1 MNHLLTTFEILVT
14 VVAPLLVLYLRGRWK
29 QQTMLACVSTIP
41 VLWYFVYAPIHELS
55 HLLVAYLDGA
65 RILDVKLIPSFWLG
79 ETAVAWIR
87 AEGFTSEWTQLI
99 MTASPYVLDLV
110 SIAVGIYI
118 LQRKLSR
125 NAFLIGFLFMVLC
138 LRPAFDLV
146 CETIG
151 YASGFRGDLYHIALS
166 IGGPATWTFLT
177 LSLVFSAYA
186 IVIVLERF
194 KGFPPADAPVVA
206 T

>member
-1 MNHLLTTFEILVT
+1 MNHLLTIGEILVT
-14 VVAPLLVLYLRGRWK
+14 IVAPLLVLYLRGRWK
-29 QQTMLACVSTIP
+29 QRTMLACVSTIP

-87 AEGFTSEWTQLI
+87 AEGFSSEWTRLI

-110 SIAVGIYI
+110 SIAVGLYI
-118 LQRKLSR
+118 LERKLSR
-125 NAFLIGFLFMVLC
+125 NGFLVGFLFMVLC

-146 CETIG
+146 CESIG
-151 YASGFRGDLYHIALS
+151 YGSGFRGDLYHIALT
-166 IGGPATWTFLT
+166 IGGPATWTLLA

-194 KGFPPADAPVVA
+194 KGFPPNDAPVAA